1 MSNELAVYGAGG
13 HGKVVAEV
21 LAAMGAALVGFIDD
35 NPALQ
40 GTAVLKLPVF
50 AAGEWLG
57 LHSGASVAL
66 GIGDN
71 SSRERAA
78 LALKQQGCKLVIA
91 IHPSAIIAKSAVI
104 GEGAVIMPSAVLNP
118 DCTVGEGAI
127 VNTGAVVEH
136 DVRVGRYAHL
146 SPNCT
151 IGGGA
156 QIGEY
161 SHIGMSASVLP
172 LRRVGANCVIG
183 AGAVVIDDIFDG
195 QIALGVP
202 ARIRPQKSDSP

>member
-1 MSNELAVYGAGG
+1 MSNEVVVYGAGG
-13 HGKVVAEV
+13 HGKVVAEIV
-21 LAAMGAALVGFIDD
+21 AAMGEALVGFIDD
-35 NPALQ
+35 NPTLQ
-40 GTAVLKLPVF
+40 GTTVLKLPVF
-50 AAGEWLG
+50 AAREWLA

-78 LALKQQGCKLVIA
+78 LALKQQCFKLMIA

-104 GEGAVIMPSAVLNP
+104 SKGAVIMPSAVLNP

-127 VNTGAVVEH
+127 VNTGALVEH
-136 DVRVGRYAHL
+136 DVRIGRYAHL

-156 QIGEY
+156 QIGEH

-183 AGAVVIDDIFDG
+183 AGAVVIDDISDG
-195 QIALGVP
+195 RIALGVP
-202 ARIRPQKSDSP
+202 ARVRPPKSG